1 MKKTDSKKKL
11 WIKPEIHVL
20 IIKKDTFSG
29 LSYGSEQVNLKGKIA
44 TP

>member
-20 IIKKDTFSG
+20 NIKKDTFSG
-29 LSYGSEQVNLKGKIA
+29 ISYGNENMDIKGKVPI
-44 TP
+44 